1 LKEILNEMM
10 KNWVILVINIDKIS
24 EPKLNHL
31 KLNILQRLDK
41 DTDHLKGRVMGKY
54 HTVLKMKI

>member
-1 LKEILNEMM
+1 MI

-41 DTDHLKGRVMGKY
+41 DTDHLKERVMGKY
-54 HTVLKMKI
+54 HIVLKMNI